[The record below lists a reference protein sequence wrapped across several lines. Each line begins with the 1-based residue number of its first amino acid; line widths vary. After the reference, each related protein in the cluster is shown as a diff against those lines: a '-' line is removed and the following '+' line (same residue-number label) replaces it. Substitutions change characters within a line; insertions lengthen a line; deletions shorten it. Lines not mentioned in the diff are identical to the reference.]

1 MMLLDANLLLYAYD
15 ALAEHH
21 LQAREWLE
29 QQFAGTEPVA
39 LAWVTLI
46 AFLRVSTHRTALR
59 NPFSMS
65 ESLEIVDSWLR
76 QPRTVL
82 LNPGTQHVAILRR
95 VILEG
100 QVTGRLVTDAH
111 LAALALEHGA
121 TLCTADRDFSRFAG
135 LKTAN
140 PLDARA

>member
-1 MMLLDANLLLYAYD
+1 
-15 ALAEHH
+15 
-21 LQAREWLE
+21 
-29 QQFAGTEPVA
+29 
-39 LAWVTLI
+39 
-46 AFLRVSTHRTALR
+46 
-59 NPFSMS
+59 MS